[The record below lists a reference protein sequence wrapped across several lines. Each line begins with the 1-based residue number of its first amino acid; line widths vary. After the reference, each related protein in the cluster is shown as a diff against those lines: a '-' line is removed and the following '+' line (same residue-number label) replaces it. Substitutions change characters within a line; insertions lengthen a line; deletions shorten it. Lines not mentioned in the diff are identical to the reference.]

1 MSTLFFTSCINCI
14 CSGGIIGISDDAGCV
29 KGDSIGDVCQMMHD
43 DGGDGDDSVAG
54 DDEVGAV
61 DGDGHLLHDLHLLLG
76 SGKVLLQAS
85 ICASSKLKLKR
96 TGLNI

>member
-1 MSTLFFTSCINCI
+1 MALLVLVMML
-14 CSGGIIGISDDAGCV
+14 AV
-29 KGDSIGDVCQMMHD
+29 LKPKGDGIGDVCQMMHD

>member
-1 MSTLFFTSCINCI
+1 MTCI
-14 CSGGIIGISDDAGCV
+14 CSDGITGISDDAGCV
-29 KGDSIGDVCQMMHD
+29 KGDGVGDVCQMMHD

-54 DDEVGAV
+54 DDEVGAG